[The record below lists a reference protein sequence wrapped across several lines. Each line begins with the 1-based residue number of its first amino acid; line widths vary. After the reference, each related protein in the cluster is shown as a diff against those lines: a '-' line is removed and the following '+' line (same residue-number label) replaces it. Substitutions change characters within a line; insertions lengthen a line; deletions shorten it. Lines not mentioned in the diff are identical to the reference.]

1 MSTEV
6 YLQIHALLEEHQR
19 AEPHHKNIGSKDKRG
34 TRIPIDEICGACPS
48 RKRCWKISI
57 ALADLGSGRPTDEQ
71 ALAVVN
77 KTQ

>member
-1 MSTEV
+1 MSVEV
-6 YLQIHALLEEHQR
+6 YLQIRQMLEDHQR
-19 AEPHHKNIGSKDKRG
+19 TEPHHKNIGSKDKRG
-34 TRIPIDEICGACPS
+34 RPIPIDEICGACPS

-57 ALADLGSGRPTDEQ
+57 ALADLHSGRTTDDQ